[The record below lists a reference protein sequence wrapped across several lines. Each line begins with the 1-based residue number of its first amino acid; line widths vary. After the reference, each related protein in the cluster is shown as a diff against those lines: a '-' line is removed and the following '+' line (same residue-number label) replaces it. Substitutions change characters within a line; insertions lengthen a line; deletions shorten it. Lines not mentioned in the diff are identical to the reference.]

1 MIKSLVI
8 TAAVLLSPTSWGL
21 DLIGL
26 LSPRFRCDDVIASV
40 EGKRF
45 RLGWLHHSFGND
57 LSCLKRLVA
66 LPGFEGARIHL
77 INETCARN
85 RTCAR
90 HEYLAGLSPRAFE
103 KRLIND
109 PIFRK
114 RIKRIAKRA
123 YAFYAEHFYPESRF
137 WVGLLNSPALETQL
151 SSKAFRLLAD
161 IVGAEW
167 PGATIVYNPLT
178 KGRIRGY
185 VSELHGVG
193 ARLTA
198 PCIVSLDGSESPSLS
213 QLKSFVVNN
222 RQCLILDWQVGYNC
236 REPGETSAV
245 SPRSRNCQA
254 LFPPRLF
261 LEGL

>member
-1 MIKSLVI
+1 MIKYLAI
-8 TAAVLLSPTSWGL
+8 TAAGLLSPANWGL

-26 LSPRFRCDDVIASV
+26 LSPRFRCNEVIESL
-40 EGKRF
+40 EGRRF
-45 RLGWLHHSFGND
+45 QLGWLHHSFGND
-57 LSCLKRLVA
+57 VSCLKRLVA

-90 HEYLAGLSPRAFE
+90 HEYLAGLSPRTFE
-103 KRLIND
+103 KRLTND
-109 PIFRK
+109 PVFRK
-114 RIKRIAKRA
+114 RISQVAKRA
-123 YAFYAEHFYPESRF
+123 YAFYVKHFNPDSRF
-137 WVGLLNSPALETQL
+137 WVGLSLSPSLETQL
-151 SSKAFRLLAD
+151 SSKAFRLLAN

-167 PGATIVYNPLT
+167 PGVVIVYNPLS

-185 VSELHGVG
+185 TSELHGVG

-213 QLKSFVVNN
+213 QLKAFVINN

-236 REPGETSAV
+236 REVGETSAV
-245 SPRSRNCQA
+245 SPKLRTCKA
-254 LFPPRLF
+254 LVPPRLI